1 MSANAPR
8 AVPGIHHVA
17 YATRDTAA
25 TVRFYEELLGFPLVN
40 TEIDGG
46 PDGFMRHLFF
56 DTGDGVCIAFFELHN
71 MGERADFDTAVSTAA
86 GLPVWVNHIAFGAT
100 EERQRAERERLDA
113 AGIEALM
120 DIDHGWCHSLY
131 YLDPNNIMIEFCRD
145 TPGIEADPATAHE
158 LLTATSRPRPA
169 AKVTLHEGASHAPT
183 P

>member
-56 DTGDGVCIAFFELHN
+56 DTGDGVCIAFITQKIGLRQPTVTAH
-71 MGERADFDTAVSTAA
+71 MHILADA
-86 GLPVWVNHIAFGAT
+86 GLVSAKQIKNWVFYKPNRPEIAKALAQIAGA
-100 EERQRAERERLDA
+100 
-113 AGIEALM
+113 
-120 DIDHGWCHSLY
+120 
-131 YLDPNNIMIEFCRD
+131 
-145 TPGIEADPATAHE
+145 
-158 LLTATSRPRPA
+158 
-169 AKVTLHEGASHAPT
+169 LHV
-183 P
+183 

>member
-100 EERQRAERERLDA
+100 EERQRAVRERLDA
-113 AGIEALM
+113 A
-120 DIDHGWCHSLY
+120 
-131 YLDPNNIMIEFCRD
+131 
-145 TPGIEADPATAHE
+145 GIEADPATAHE